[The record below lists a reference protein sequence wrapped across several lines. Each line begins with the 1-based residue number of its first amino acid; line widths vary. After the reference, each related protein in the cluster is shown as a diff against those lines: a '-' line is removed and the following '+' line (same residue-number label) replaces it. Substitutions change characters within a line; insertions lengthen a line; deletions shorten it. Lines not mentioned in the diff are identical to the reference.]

1 MQYTER
7 DARFNTEAACV
18 PRATVQSEVSQVMN
32 NKDKGNLN
40 SELNN
45 KREGKLISNS
55 DEQISGDCEVEMANI
70 SEV

>member
-1 MQYTER
+1 
-7 DARFNTEAACV
+7 
-18 PRATVQSEVSQVMN
+18 MN